1 MITLIATLV
10 EKSRGPNMMLK
21 LGIKDHQALIG
32 GKGFPFLY
40 QQIKDNINLHQT
52 RNLVH
57 SLCRANEKLAPLII
71 EMISQSI
78 SRNSD
83 VSIRLKLISTST

>member
-10 EKSRGPNMMLK
+10 EKSRSSNLMSELS
-21 LGIKDHQALIG
+21 LKDHKAVIG

-40 QQIKDNINLHQT
+40 QQIKDNINLPQT
-52 RNLVH
+52 RNLIH
-57 SLCRANEKLAPLII
+57 SLCRDNERLASMII

-83 VSIRLKLISTST
+83 VSFEN